1 MLGEVQ
7 MSKWKTLYND
17 LAGIPDDIKPNP
29 PATNEQI
36 CDVEE
41 KLKIELPA
49 DLKELLFDM
58 NGDDWLIFS
67 TEQIVETNTSVRKLD
82 FYMPLDCFLFFAGN
96 GCGDYYGYPIT
107 LADGVR
113 TNEVFIWEHESD
125 CRIWKAN
132 GLEDTIR
139 KYYNDEI

>member
-1 MLGEVQ
+1 
-7 MSKWKTLYND
+7 MSKWQALYKD
-17 LAGIPDDIKPNP
+17 LAGTHEYVKPNP

-36 CDVEE
+36 INVEE
-41 KLKIELPA
+41 NLKIELPT

-58 NGDDWLIFS
+58 NGDNWLIFS
-67 TEQIVETNTSVRKLD
+67 TEQILEINMSVRKLD

-113 TNEVFIWEHESD
+113 DNDVFIWEHEGD
-125 CRIWKAN
+125 CRIWKAR
-132 GLEDTIR
+132 GLEDAIR
-139 KYYNDEI
+139 KYYNSEI